1 MYINV
6 GDFYHKYL
14 NIYGK
19 LFSYEFYSV
28 AKIEEDKIFISCIEF
43 IREINNSKE
52 EYFIHDREYCFNI
65 DQEST
70 INFYLRIKICGEI
83 TFQDIL
89 EISKKYNPEIAYKII
104 RKKFLNNSK
113 R

>member
-1 MYINV
+1 MCINV

-14 NIYGK
+14 NICGK

-70 INFYLRIKICGEI
+70 INFYLRIKIYGEI

>member
-1 MYINV
+1 MCIKV

-14 NIYGK
+14 NICGK
-19 LFSYEFYSV
+19 LFSYEFYFV
-28 AKIEEDKIFISCIEF
+28 TKIEENKIFISGIEF
-43 IREINNSKE
+43 ICEINNSKK
-52 EYFIHDREYCFNI
+52 EYFIHNREYCFNI
-65 DQEST
+65 DQERT

-104 RKKFLNNSK
+104 RKKFLNNQK

>member
-1 MYINV
+1 MCINV
-6 GDFYHKYL
+6 GDFYYKYL
-14 NIYGK
+14 NICGI

-43 IREINNSKE
+43 IREISNSKE

-65 DQEST
+65 DLERT
-70 INFYLRIKICGEI
+70 INFYLGIKICGEI

-89 EISKKYNPEIAYKII
+89 FKTLEKI
-104 RKKFLNNSK
+104 
-113 R
+113 